1 MVVLRT
7 LVVAGACILRRTPAK
22 IDTATPER
30 YINNQ
35 SVINVNK
42 YFMVYSFLPAARVAL
57 AVAVLATLTAC
68 GKGQAPQEPVRAVKV
83 LTVGASGSA
92 VDLEFSGEVRAR
104 IESNLGFRVAGKV
117 LSRPAEIGQRVK
129 AGQLLAQIDPQDY
142 RITAD
147 AAAAQLVAAQT
158 NRDVAGADFKRYQD
172 LHAQG
177 FISAAELQ
185 RREAAYISAQAQ
197 WKQAQAQS
205 SVQGNQSGYTRLLA
219 DGAGIVTS
227 VDASAGQV
235 VAAGQPV
242 VRLALDGPRDVVFS
256 VPEDKL
262 GLLKTGDKVKVR
274 QWVDGKVLEAVV
286 RDVSASAD
294 SVTRTFVAKA
304 ALHKD
309 ANPVLG
315 STVTVSLVLGV
326 ELTPKT
332 IKLPTSALR
341 LEAGATSVWVLEPST
356 MTVKAQA
363 VEVNTAEGNDAVVT
377 SGLQNGD
384 QVVLSGVHV
393 LTAGQKV
400 SIFGAAK

>member
-1 MVVLRT
+1 MLYQNLFSLRISIVVFT
-7 LVVAGACILRRTPAK
+7 
-22 IDTATPER
+22 
-30 YINNQ
+30 
-35 SVINVNK
+35 
-42 YFMVYSFLPAARVAL
+42 AL
-57 AVAVLATLTAC
+57 ALSAC
-68 GKGQAPQEPVRAVKV
+68 TKGEAPVEPLRAVKV
-83 LTVGASGSA
+83 LTVGEFGGTS
-92 VDLEFSGEVRAR
+92 DLEFSGEVRAR
-104 IESNLGFRVAGKV
+104 IESSLGFRVAGKL
-117 LSRPAEIGQRVK
+117 LSRPAEVGQRVK
-129 AGQLLAQIDPQDY
+129 AGQLLAHIDPQDY
-142 RITAD
+142 RATAD
-147 AAAAQLVAAQT
+147 AAEAQLVAAQT
-158 NRDVAGADFKRYQD
+158 NRDVAGADLKRYQD

-177 FISAAELQ
+177 FISMAELQ

-205 SVQGNQSGYTRLLA
+205 LVQGNQSGYTRLLA
-219 DGAGIVTS
+219 DAAGIVTS

-274 QWVDGKVLEAVV
+274 QWVDGQVLEAVV

-294 SVTRTFVAKA
+294 AVTRTFVAKA
-304 ALHKD
+304 ALPKE

-315 STVTVSLVLGV
+315 STVTVNLARSKDAA
-326 ELTPKT
+326 KT

-341 LEAGATSVWVLEPST
+341 LEAGATSVWVLDPST
-356 MTVKAQA
+356 MKVKSQA
-363 VEVNTAEGNDAVVT
+363 IEVNTAQGNEAVVT

-393 LTAGQKV
+393 LTTGQKV
-400 SIFGAAK
+400 SVFGAAK

>member
-1 MVVLRT
+1 LSFSLVNTSRT
-7 LVVAGACILRRTPAK
+7 K
-22 IDTATPER
+22 IG

-35 SVINVNK
+35 SVINVNQ
-42 YFMVYSFLPAARVAL
+42 YFMVYSFLPAARLAL

-83 LTVGASGSA
+83 LTVGESGSA

-129 AGQLLAQIDPQDY
+129 AGELLAQIDPQDY
-142 RITAD
+142 RVTAD

-158 NRDVAGADFKRYQD
+158 NRDVAAADFKRYQD

-197 WKQAQAQS
+197 WKQAQAQN

-227 VDASAGQV
+227 VDVSAGQV

-274 QWVDGKVLEAVV
+274 QWLDGKVLEAVV

-304 ALHKD
+304 ALPKD

-326 ELTPKT
+326 ELAPKT

-341 LEAGATSVWVLEPST
+341 LEAGATSVWVLDPST

>member
-1 MVVLRT
+1 MPHPVL
-7 LVVAGACILRRTPAK
+7 LSRRLSIAVFT
-22 IDTATPER
+22 
-30 YINNQ
+30 
-35 SVINVNK
+35 
-42 YFMVYSFLPAARVAL
+42 AL
-57 AVAVLATLTAC
+57 ALTAC

-83 LTVGASGSA
+83 LTVGESSSMT
-92 VDLEFSGEVRAR
+92 DLEFSGEVRAR
-104 IESNLGFRVAGKV
+104 IESSLGFRVAGKL

-129 AGQLLAQIDPQDY
+129 AGELLAQIDPQDY
-142 RITAD
+142 RVTAD
-147 AAAAQLVAAQT
+147 AAAAQLVAAQS
-158 NRDVAGADFKRYQD
+158 NRDVAGADLKRYQD

-274 QWVDGKVLEAVV
+274 QWVDGKMREAVV

-304 ALHKD
+304 ALPKD

-315 STVTVSLVLGV
+315 STVTVTLVLGA
-326 ELTPKT
+326 ELAPKT

-341 LEAGATSVWVLEPST
+341 LEAGATSVWVLDPST
-356 MTVKAQA
+356 MTVRAQA

-400 SIFGAAK
+400 SIFGVAK

>member
-1 MVVLRT
+1 MPHPVL
-7 LVVAGACILRRTPAK
+7 LSRRLSIAVFT
-22 IDTATPER
+22 
-30 YINNQ
+30 
-35 SVINVNK
+35 
-42 YFMVYSFLPAARVAL
+42 AL
-57 AVAVLATLTAC
+57 ALTAC

-83 LTVGASGSA
+83 LTVGESSSMT
-92 VDLEFSGEVRAR
+92 DPEFSGEVRAR
-104 IESNLGFRVAGKV
+104 IESSLGFRVAGKL

-129 AGQLLAQIDPQDY
+129 AGELLAQIDPQDY
-142 RITAD
+142 RVTAD
-147 AAAAQLVAAQT
+147 AAAAQLVAAQS
-158 NRDVAGADFKRYQD
+158 NRDVAGADLKRYQD

-304 ALHKD
+304 ALPKD

-326 ELTPKT
+326 ELAPKT

-341 LEAGATSVWVLEPST
+341 LEAGATSVWVLDPST